1 MSNIKTFF
9 NSRNEAASTDGTR
22 WWAGAEADEASI
34 SIGELQPISTL
45 FPEPKDGVGF
55 ATVAKAR
62 CAFISAL
69 RKTAPTVTPS
79 DDAER
84 AVLRAAW
91 DDAMKY
97 AESHD
102 VFGVGVPVFDT
113 KTLLVGTA
121 DALCKDERGA
131 IYSYCYAP
139 EGFAYGGEINVI
151 VRMLHQGLPINVE
164 DDPHGTY
171 TMREL
176 SRALLAIV
184 TRDSSDW
191 YRERMSCQPF

>member
-1 MSNIKTFF
+1 MSIHTY
-9 NSRNEAASTDGTR
+9 RNDRGMAASTDGTR
-22 WWAGAEADEASI
+22 WWSGAEADEASI

-45 FPEPKDGVGF
+45 FPEPKDGIGF

-84 AVLRAAW
+84 AILRAAW
-91 DDAMKY
+91 DDATKY

-102 VFGVGVPVFDT
+102 VFSVGVPVFDT
-113 KTLLVGTA
+113 KMLLVGTA
-121 DALCKDERGA
+121 DALGKDERGA

-139 EGFAYGGEINVI
+139 EGFAYKGEVNAV
-151 VRMLHQGLPINVE
+151 VRMLQRGFPVYAE

-171 TMREL
+171 TMREF
-176 SRALLAIV
+176 SRALIAIV

-191 YRERMSCQPF
+191 YREKMSCQPF

>member
-1 MSNIKTFF
+1 MSIRTYKN
-9 NSRNEAASTDGTR
+9 NRGMAASTDGTR
-22 WWAGAEADEASI
+22 WWAGAEADAASI

-45 FPEPKDGVGF
+45 FLEPKEGIGF

-69 RKTAPTVTPS
+69 RKTAPSVAPS
-79 DDAER
+79 DNAER
-84 AVLRAAW
+84 AILRAAW

-113 KTLLVGTA
+113 KMLLVGTA
-121 DALCKDERGA
+121 DVLWKDAQGIVR
-131 IYSYCYAP
+131 SYCYAP
-139 EGFAYGGEINVI
+139 DGFAYKGEVNAV
-151 VRMLHQGLPINVE
+151 VWMLQRGLPVYAE

-176 SRALLAIV
+176 SRALIAIV